1 MRLIKPF
8 LILAAVLVGAPAL
21 GAGLSLE
28 EALNAFSSECA
39 QCAAYFGLSHRC
51 FVSSGQLQGD
61 DKASIVE
68 SLKFFYELQYATGK
82 AVGMSDKGIEGRFG
96 LALDSINNDMDNDC
110 VNISVIK
117 KKYGKFCKA
126 LAENPDQLLDQL
138 IKRGPPTLE

>member
-51 FVSSGQLQGD
+51 FVISGQLQGD

-82 AVGMSDKGIEGRFG
+82 AVGMSDKAIEGRFG

-117 KKYGKFCKA
+117 KSMGSSAKLSRKIRISNAQVG
-126 LAENPDQLLDQL
+126 
-138 IKRGPPTLE
+138 RS

>member
-1 MRLIKPF
+1 MRLVKPF
-8 LILAAVLVGAPAL
+8 LILATVLVAAPAL
-21 GAGLSLE
+21 GAGLSKE

-61 DKASIVE
+61 DKASIEE

-82 AVGMSDKGIEGRFG
+82 AVGMSDKAIEARFG

-110 VNISVIK
+110 VNISVII

-126 LAENPDQLLDQL
+126 LAENPDQQLKLLMKEGL
-138 IKRGPPTLE
+138 PTLE

>member
-1 MRLIKPF
+1 
-8 LILAAVLVGAPAL
+8 LAAVLVGAPAL

-82 AVGMSDKGIEGRFG
+82 AVGMSDKAIEGRFG

-117 KKYGKFCKA
+117 KSMGSSAKLSRKIRISSSSCS
-126 LAENPDQLLDQL
+126 
-138 IKRGPPTLE
+138 

>member
-51 FVSSGQLQGD
+51 FVISGQLQGD

-82 AVGMSDKGIEGRFG
+82 AVGMSDKAIEGRFG
-96 LALDSINNDMDNDC
+96 LALHSINNDMDNDC

-117 KKYGKFCKA
+117 KSMGSSAKLSRKIRISSSSCS
-126 LAENPDQLLDQL
+126 
-138 IKRGPPTLE
+138 

>member
-61 DKASIVE
+61 DKASIEE

-82 AVGMSDKGIEGRFG
+82 AVGMSDKAIEARFA
-96 LALDSINNDMDNDC
+96 LALKSLFNDMDKNC
-110 VNISVIK
+110 VNISVII

-126 LAENPDQLLDQL
+126 LAENPDQQLKLLMKEGL
-138 IKRGPPTLE
+138 PTLE

>member
-1 MRLIKPF
+1 MRLVKPF
-8 LILAAVLVGAPAL
+8 LILATVLVAAPAL
-21 GAGLSLE
+21 GAGLSKE

-82 AVGMSDKGIEGRFG
+82 AVGMSDKAIEGRFG
-96 LALDSINNDMDNDC
+96 LALHSINNDMDNDC

-126 LAENPDQLLDQL
+126 LAENPDQQLKLLMKEGL
-138 IKRGPPTLE
+138 PTLE